1 MSIVSCSERSSD
13 RKSEKSSKSE
23 DKKTSKSEESK
34 VSDSDGS
41 YSLADLLDDEWIMTC
56 YKGEDFFIEE
66 SRIFKEDSS
75 GKYTYSLSAAF
86 YKDEECEDSVGG
98 LEFNDIEAELD
109 IDGNI
114 IEACLTE
121 EGNESFKKQ
130 FKKQM
135 REEPEEESGCLKISF
150 TDIDEIEFEDDEG
163 EIQVYKRK

>member
-41 YSLADLLDDEWIMTC
+41 YSLDDLLDDEWIKTC
-56 YKGEDFFIEE
+56 HKVEDSFVEV
-66 SRIFKEDSS
+66 SRIYKEDSS
-75 GKYTYSLSAAF
+75 GKYTVTSFAAF
-86 YKDEECEDSVGG
+86 YEDEECEDLAGEI
-98 LEFNDIEAELD
+98 EFNDIEVELE

-114 IEACLTE
+114 IESCPTE
-121 EGNESFKKQ
+121 EGNESYKKQ
-130 FKKQM
+130 FEKQIGT
-135 REEPEEESGCLKISF
+135 EPEEEASCAKISF